1 MVGMSTEYGMVGTSR
16 EYGIVGTSTESDVTW
31 GDHDDDV
38 ILQKI
43 VETCRMENEGQR
55 KCE

>member
-1 MVGMSTEYGMVGTSR
+1 MVEMSTEYGM
-16 EYGIVGTSTESDVTW
+16 VGTSTESDVTW